1 MTVLNTFSCEE
12 SVTIRETLLVMSMSM
27 SKQYILKVMKVNK
40 LNSLT
45 EIHSKLVI
53 TPFFIT
59 VVKNHIL
66 MQFFKNFQEVNK
78 IYSITA

>member
-12 SVTIRETLLVMSMSM
+12 SVTIRETLLVMSMP
-27 SKQYILKVMKVNK
+27 KQYILKVMKVNK

-59 VVKNHIL
+59 VVKNHIS